1 MASLLDWGKKKLN
14 AAYHGISP
22 FDGGQG
28 WTSVAPAKKPQQQQ
42 SRPNLDLRPQGSGN
56 PFQNAQPQIR
66 NKPVSQQ
73 QDDHENL
80 FESVVKGLVQSE
92 ATAAKGI
99 ARVLPGGMNDINA
112 QAKAVDEANKF
123 MKQTIADKRAGKIN
137 AEQANKL
144 ISLALDES
152 NRSHKELTGTI
163 NDMPDRGD
171 LAAGFAGT
179 ALDIATAGSYSR
191 LKAGSVIAKPG
202 LTKGKDLVPLI
213 DNPLARHA
221 VDYGSFGAAGA
232 ANAMAG
238 DGDTKSVLT
247 NTVAG
252 VAFPAVL
259 KVGGKAVGY
268 GINKLRP
275 NIDPKAPGIEPDLP
289 TPPKPPARPM
299 SSNDLDKLNALDK
312 QAKEQI
318 MTRPDLN
325 TRANLQA
332 QKDAIT
338 VPAEVQP
345 PVAPQV
351 PGQPVNNL
359 GDALNM
365 ERLKNPNAVEPPKIT
380 PEAKRVQDVNSLSN
394 EEFSSQLQ
402 KDLGISKNKADQL
415 VKNNNK
421 PALHTNLYGSK
432 EKIKTANSPDAY
444 ATTVM
449 NQANKRGQAALAQGA
464 PPKPPVKN
472 GGVAPEAPVPP
483 KTLYHSTSAD
493 LQGDIRPGDGVMGKG
508 VYLHEKPN
516 VAKEAGAAQTDGNMA
531 DQTAHAFDL
540 KGKKIYEAG
549 ANYPDPKQ
557 IEAIKKQGYDG
568 IRIKGGEHIIFDPK
582 NLTKKNTTNLGKISE
597 DFYDSKVG
605 NKKISF
611 SHLKKLGNDVA
622 AAIDQELKNL
632 GTDYKTVAKKVHA
645 GARDKKVTTLE
656 QAGLTKEEASV
667 IRRAQAEMNYV
678 RRRAS
683 LGKKEVGQGDFGE
696 LYLPQQKAGQY
707 KGESLFE
714 GFRQTKPGNEFKRQN
729 KIDANEID
737 YDTSTI
743 AEYIPRYADT
753 KLYREERIAKAFEK
767 NNPQAAEEQINK
779 AAGDFVQ
786 LQNEINGLKFKIGL
800 GGFGRTKVHFEGKT
814 VDSTSR
820 LSQMGRDLGKKQVDI
835 TETPSGLTNGD
846 KLDSVDVG
854 PNQPLG
860 DYLGHNQHRDA
871 ESYANSQVKNAA
883 GNRTKLVEQVQNR
896 LSKDYDLPEDTVKY
910 MTEHIQRIKPNTP
923 DELVAG
929 ELTQT
934 YRNAATQ
941 QLLENSQ
948 RINIKDPTLKR
959 IASEL
964 TNEILRQ
971 GSMERQ
977 LSAKAVSA
985 TLKTTNAL
993 FRKLNVSSSL
1003 NELSD
1008 LSAIVSYYG
1017 RKTEGIPNFK
1027 LIEKYGMGKIDP
1039 AIAPYIK
1046 ATEQGKSLKSIL
1058 STIDDKT
1065 NLYSYVEHYKAAVMA
1080 STGENF
1086 YKDLS
1091 GDALT
1096 KRILKDYRDLVL
1108 PVDAFTKTFFDHAPL
1123 YTQYMSWAA
1132 RNLQKEFR
1140 LATGK
1145 LDGGV
1150 MANKNQSQRVMR
1162 NLYANLPAKTVF
1174 WLASN
1179 GLKGTPILVAFG
1191 LNDWTG
1197 LSNPDYSGIQDQD
1210 KGKFDK
1216 YVAPHAGVST
1226 TLGIA
1231 SNIYQGIE
1239 KDKLKNDPKYK
1250 DPAEYNPYKYSK
1262 ATDVVKGIATP
1273 QGVKNVVGV
1282 PFTKTKDSVGTEGA
1296 LQLQKK
1302 GYSENKSGG
1311 VQFEAP
1317 TDKFNQVKSYVFG
1330 KNQTTAGREYSGRQN
1345 IVDRLKKGDNLY
1357 KGVTD
1362 MAKEQLTL
1370 KDSDYKRPLNKDY
1383 SEAYKS
1389 LDKTMRTDI
1398 LKGGRT
1404 FNGKLDDLKKKDPT
1418 NYNRYISDMDGNHV
1432 SPEFWRQITGGGATN
1447 NADLKI
1453 FGTMRERKKQLK
1465 ADMDKTG
1472 MNKNGKYNYDPIY
1485 DLNDQQARQ
1494 VLQQKST
1501 MTGDDLALRNI
1512 LYKEAWYKDYQQK
1525 TQDFYKNKP
1534 ADDKVFKET
1543 PRVKEWNKYNTE
1555 YNDLSGVTGDR
1566 EAKEYPLVHQLK
1578 QYEYGSQES
1587 KDFLKNNYDA
1597 WKAQRDAVDTK
1608 KLELINKMR
1617 KIEGGQPMSLEA
1629 YQQATNV
1636 KDTSGNDKNSGYGR
1650 GDFIPKLEFMSLQKT
1665 KIAAPKGVKVKAPT
1679 YKGTKGGVKK
1689 ASIAKIRS
1697 NVNSKKLG

>member
-28 WTSVAPAKKPQQQQ
+28 WTSVAPPNKPQQQNN

-56 PFQNAQPQIR
+56 PFQNARPQVQ

-80 FESVVKGLVQSE
+80 FQSVVKGLIQSE
-92 ATAAKGI
+92 QTAATGI
-99 ARVLPGGMNDINA
+99 ARVLPGGTNDIKA
-112 QAKAVDEANKF
+112 QAKAVDVANEF
-123 MKQTIADKRAGKIN
+123 IKQTVADKKAGKIN

-144 ISLALDES
+144 IGIALDQS
-152 NRSHKELTGTI
+152 NRSHAELTQTI
-163 NDMPDRGD
+163 NAMPDRGD

-179 ALDIATAGSYSR
+179 ALDIATAGSYSK
-191 LKAGSVIAKPG
+191 LKGGSELLRPA

-252 VAFPAVL
+252 VAFPGVL
-259 KVGGKAVGY
+259 KVAGKGVGY

-275 NIDPKAPGIEPDLP
+275 NIDPKVPGIEPDLP

-359 GDALNM
+359 GDALNI
-365 ERLKNPNAVEPPKIT
+365 ERFKNPNAVEPPKIT

-472 GGVAPEAPVPP
+472 GGVAPEAPVTP
-483 KTLYHSTSAD
+483 KTE
-493 LQGDIRPGDGVMGKG
+493 P
-508 VYLHEKPN
+508 KP
-516 VAKEAGAAQTDGNMA
+516 
-531 DQTAHAFDL
+531 
-540 KGKKIYEAG
+540 
-549 ANYPDPKQ
+549 
-557 IEAIKKQGYDG
+557 
-568 IRIKGGEHIIFDPK
+568 
-582 NLTKKNTTNLGKISE
+582 TNLGKISE

-605 NKKISF
+605 NKKINF
-611 SHLKKLGNDVA
+611 SHLKRLGNDVA

-632 GTDYKTVAKKVHA
+632 GTDYNTVAKKVQA
-645 GARDKKVTTLE
+645 GARNKKVKTLE

-683 LGKKEVGQGDFGE
+683 LGTKEVGQGDFGE

-729 KIDANEID
+729 KIDPNELD
-737 YDTSTI
+737 HNTSTI
-743 AEYIPRYADT
+743 AEYIPRYGDT

-767 NNPQAAEEQINK
+767 NNPQANEDAIGNATHK
-779 AAGDFVQ
+779 WLD
-786 LQNEINGLKFKIGL
+786 LQNRINNLHSKVGLMGL
-800 GGFGRTKVHFEGKT
+800 GRRHIVSDGKT
-814 VDSTSR
+814 IDTAAEA
-820 LSQMGRDLGKKQVDI
+820 SQIGRDLGKTQIHID
-835 TETPSGLTNGD
+835 ETPSGLTNGD
-846 KLDSVDVG
+846 RLNSVDVA
-854 PNQPLG
+854 PNTTVADHLG
-860 DYLGHNQHRDA
+860 FNQHRDA
-871 ESYANSQVKNAA
+871 LSFGNSQVHAA
-883 GNRTKLVEQVQNR
+883 GGDRTKLADAVRNR
-896 LSKDYDLPEDTVKY
+896 LTKDYNLPEDTVAY
-910 MTEHIQRIKPNTP
+910 LSDSIGRISKNTP
-923 DELVAG
+923 EEVVKARVVS
-929 ELTQT
+929 T
-934 YRNAATQ
+934 YQMAAAQ
-941 QLLENSQ
+941 QLLENLQ
-948 RINIKDPTLKR
+948 GVNIANKTLR
-959 IASEL
+959 RDVSNAA
-964 TNEILRQ
+964 NEILRQ
-971 GSMERQ
+971 GSIERDV
-977 LSAKAVSA
+977 SAKIVSA

-1008 LSAIVSYYG
+1008 LSAIVSVYG
-1017 RKTEGIPNFK
+1017 RKTVGKPDFS
-1027 LIEKYGMGKIDP
+1027 LIEKYGLGDIDP

-1046 ATEQGKSLKSIL
+1046 ATQEGKSLKSVL
-1058 STIDDKT
+1058 GSIDNAT
-1065 NLYSYVEHYKAAVMA
+1065 NLYHYVETYKAAVMA
-1080 STGENF
+1080 SSGEKF
-1086 YKDLS
+1086 YKGLS

-1096 KRILKDYRDLVL
+1096 KRIVKDYRDLVL
-1108 PVDAFTKTFFDHAPL
+1108 PVDMFTKTFLDNAPL
-1123 YTQYMSWAA
+1123 YTQYMSWGA
-1132 RNLQKEFR
+1132 RNLQKEGR
-1140 LATGK
+1140 LLTGK
-1145 LDGGV
+1145 LDSGV
-1150 MANKNQSQRVMR
+1150 LGDKSIGQRVAR
-1162 NLYANLPAKTVF
+1162 NAYANLPAKTVF
-1174 WLASN
+1174 WLATN
-1179 GLKGTPILVAFG
+1179 GLKGTAILTAFG
-1191 LNDWTG
+1191 LTDFTG
-1197 LSNPDYSGIQDQD
+1197 LTNQDFSGIQEGD
-1210 KGKFDK
+1210 KSAFDK
-1216 YVAPHAGVST
+1216 TTQITNSST
-1226 TLGIA
+1226 TMSLLNTA
-1231 SNIYQGIE
+1231 VQTWE
-1239 KDKLKNDPKYK
+1239 KEKLKNSDKYK
-1250 DPAEYNPYKYSK
+1250 DPTEYNPYKNN
-1262 ATDVVKGIATP
+1262 DVKGQLAGQFTP
-1273 QGVKNVVGV
+1273 QAYKNIYGT
-1282 PFTKTKDSVGTEGA
+1282 PFSKSHGA
-1296 LQLQKK
+1296 YDLQKR
-1302 GYSENKSGG
+1302 GYSESKGGG
-1311 VQFEAP
+1311 VQYEAP

-1330 KNQTTAGREYSGRQN
+1330 KNQTTNAREYSGRKN
-1345 IVDRLKKGDNLY
+1345 IVDRLKSGDNLY

-1370 KDSDYKRPLNKDY
+1370 KDPNYNRPLNKDY
-1383 SEAYKS
+1383 STAYKTVDKS
-1389 LDKTMRTDI
+1389 LRTATLD
-1398 LKGGRT
+1398 GGRKY
-1404 FNGKLDDLKKKDPT
+1404 NSDLDNLKKNDPT
-1418 NYNRYISDMDGNHV
+1418 NYNRYIASMDGNHV
-1432 SPEFWRQITGGGATN
+1432 SPEFWRQITGGSATKD
-1447 NADLKI
+1447 ADLKI
-1453 FGTMRERKKQLK
+1453 FGTMRDRKKQLK

-1472 MNKNGKYNYDPIY
+1472 MNKDGKYNYDPIY

-1525 TQDFYKNKP
+1525 TQDFYKSKP
-1534 ADDKVFKET
+1534 ADDKIFKET

-1566 EAKEYPLVHQLK
+1566 EAKDYPLVHQLK

-1636 KDTSGNDKNSGYGR
+1636 ADTSGNDKNSGYGR
-1650 GDFIPKLEFMSLQKT
+1650 GDFIPKLEFMGLQST
-1665 KIAAPKGVKVKAPT
+1665 KIKAPVGVKVKAPT
-1679 YKGTKGGVKK
+1679 YKGRGKGGGGK